1 MKSERKTAKKADV
14 KQMFDSIAPR
24 YDFLNHFLSLGID
37 RLWRRKAINIIKK
50 HKHKR
55 ILDIATG
62 TGDMAILAS
71 RLKPEFIAGVD
82 ISGEMIKLQRK
93 KLMKRGLDRLIKPQV
108 ADGENL
114 PFNSGTFDVVMTA
127 FGVRNFE
134 NLEKGLGEMHRV
146 LNENG
151 MAVILEFSSP
161 KGSLF
166 KQLFKFYF
174 SNILP
179 WIGRKVSKD
188 AKAYT
193 YLPDSVN
200 TFPSGDDFTQI
211 LRGAGFYNTRCVA
224 LSFGIAS
231 IYVGE
236 KKWSDGELE

>member
-1 MKSERKTAKKADV
+1 MKSNRKTAKKAEV
-14 KQMFDSIAPR
+14 RQMFDSIAPK

-37 RLWRRKAINIIKK
+37 RLWRRKAISIIKQ
-50 HKHKR
+50 HRHNR

-71 RLKPEFIAGVD
+71 GLNPELIEGVD
-82 ISGEMIKLQRK
+82 ISGEMIKIQRK
-93 KLMKRGLDRLIKPQV
+93 KLAKRELQDLIKLQV
-108 ADGENL
+108 ADGEDL
-114 PFNSGTFDVVMTA
+114 PFKPGTFDIVMTA

-134 NLEKGLGEMHRV
+134 NLEKGLHEMYRV
-146 LNENG
+146 LNNNG

-174 SNILP
+174 SRILP

-188 AKAYT
+188 TMAYT

-200 TFPSGDDFTQI
+200 TFPSGNDFTQI
-211 LRGAGFYNTRCVA
+211 LMDAGFKNTRRIE

-236 KKWSDGELE
+236 R

>member
-1 MKSERKTAKKADV
+1 MKSERKTARKADV

-50 HKHKR
+50 HEHKR

-71 RLKPEFIAGVD
+71 KLKPELIAGVD

-93 KLMKRGLDRLIKPQV
+93 KLTKRKLDHLIKPQV
-108 ADGENL
+108 ADAENL
-114 PFNSGTFDVVMTA
+114 PFKSASFNVVMTA

-134 NLEKGLGEMHRV
+134 NLEKGLNEMHRV
-146 LNENG
+146 LNKNG

-161 KGSLF
+161 KGLFF
-166 KQLFKFYF
+166 KQLFRFYF

-179 WIGRKVSKD
+179 WIGRNVSED
-188 AKAYT
+188 TKAYT

-200 TFPSGDDFTQI
+200 TFPSGKDFTQI
-211 LRGAGFYNTRCVA
+211 LLDAGFKNTRYIV

-236 KKWSDGELE
+236 K

>member
-1 MKSERKTAKKADV
+1 MKSERKTARKADV
-14 KQMFDSIAPR
+14 KQMFDSIAPH

-37 RLWRRKAINIIKK
+37 RLWRRKAINIIER

-71 RLKPEFIAGVD
+71 RLKPKLIAGVD

-93 KLMKRGLDRLIKPQV
+93 KLMKRRLDHLIKPHV

-114 PFNSGTFDVVMTA
+114 PFESGTFDVVMTA

-146 LNENG
+146 LDENG

-161 KGSLF
+161 KGLFF
-166 KQLFKFYF
+166 KQLFRFYF

-179 WIGRKVSKD
+179 WIGRNVSKD

-200 TFPSGDDFTQI
+200 TFPSGNNFTQI
-211 LRGAGFYNTRCVA
+211 LRDAGFKNTRCIV

-236 KKWSDGELE
+236 K